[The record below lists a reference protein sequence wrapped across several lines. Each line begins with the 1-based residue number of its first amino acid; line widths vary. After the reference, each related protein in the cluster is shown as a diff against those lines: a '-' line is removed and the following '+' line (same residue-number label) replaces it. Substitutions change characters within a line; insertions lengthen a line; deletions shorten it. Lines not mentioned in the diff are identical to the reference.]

1 MNPTRKFGMSHV
13 VQVVSA
19 VALSVSLSHAAK
31 ASPITFE
38 SLTPMSTF
46 LRADISTSLP
56 TPDTALGPEIILLS
70 SLGIIPGDTITLS
83 AQGAICFNLACT
95 PDTNPTFD
103 GAFSSSD
110 VLLDASNLDRIPGI
124 IGGSAPPPG
133 ATPVYTGLTYDGLTT
148 DIAQDFSIPPPFN
161 LSSPASTS
169 IVVPAGAV
177 YLFLGI
183 SDSLYSDNSYAST
196 QDTTPLGVNLT
207 FTDPPPVPE
216 PGTIGLTLGGLAVMA
231 SLARKRSARS

>member
-1 MNPTRKFGMSHV
+1 MNPRQKFAVNRV
-13 VQVVSA
+13 VQIISVIAAAVSIA
-19 VALSVSLSHAAK
+19 ADSH

-56 TPDTALGPEIILLS
+56 TPDTALGPDIILLS
-70 SLGIIPGDTITLS
+70 SLGIVPGDTITLS
-83 AQGAICFNLACT
+83 AQGAICFNVACT

-103 GAFSSSD
+103 GAFSTSD
-110 VLLDASNLDRIPGI
+110 VLLAASNLDRIPGI
-124 IGGSAPPPG
+124 IGGSGPPAG
-133 ATPVYTGLTYDGLTT
+133 ATAVYTGLTYDGLTT

-161 LSSPASTS
+161 VSSPASTS
-169 IVVPAGAV
+169 IVVPDGAV

-183 SDSLYSDNSYAST
+183 SDSLYSDNSYAPT
-196 QDTTPLGVNLT
+196 QDTAPLGVNLT

-216 PGTIGLTLGGLAVMA
+216 PGTIGLALAGLAVVA
-231 SLARKRSARS
+231 ALARKRSVRR